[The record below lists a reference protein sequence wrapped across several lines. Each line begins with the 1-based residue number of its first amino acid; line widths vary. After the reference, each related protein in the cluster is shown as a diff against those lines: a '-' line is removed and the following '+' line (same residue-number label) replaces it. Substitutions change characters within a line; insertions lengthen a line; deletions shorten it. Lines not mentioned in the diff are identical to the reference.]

1 MGRRV
6 AGQGQSRYTRRKEEF
21 FGMCLG
27 WHIAQEAKRKDE
39 RPYLHFDLTA
49 GEGRNN
55 EQNVKGTPELFLSQ
69 IERQGA
75 LSFDAWFIER
85 NRDRAR
91 ILQKRLNGSSVAQP
105 ELPLG
110 GYCIGRCCHPVIT
123 TDNYR
128 FMRDDMAGMIRG
140 SSSGRLARGSI
151 ISDPN
156 GYSVK
161 QGGLDLALTKD
172 ILRLFSRC
180 ILLVSF
186 RYGAAKRVRGY
197 VNKGERGPLKNVETK
212 TVADF
217 LPLCP
222 YWLISEPAG
231 QWVYLC
237 GSTHWMPE
245 DRRRGTFTSLRSR
258 RGKEI
263 LRQCDEIGIMQGGG
277 K

>member
-6 AGQGQSRYTRRKEEF
+6 AGQGQSKYTRRKEEF

-27 WHIAQEAKRKDE
+27 WHISQEANKTE
-39 RPYLHFDLTA
+39 QRPYLHFDLTA
-49 GEGRNN
+49 GEGRNPQ
-55 EQNVKGTPELFLSQ
+55 QNVKGTPELFLTQ
-69 IERQGA
+69 IKKFKA
-75 LSFDAWFIER
+75 LPFNAWFVEKNRER
-85 NRDRAR
+85 AQ
-91 ILQKRLNGSSVAQP
+91 ILQQRIGHSAAAQQD
-105 ELPLG
+105 LPLG
-110 GYCIGRCCHPVIT
+110 GFSVGRCCHVLT
-123 TDNYR
+123 MDNLR
-128 FMRDDMAGMIRG
+128 FMRDYMPEMVCG
-140 SSSGRLARGSI
+140 SSSGKLARGSI

-161 QGGLDLALTKD
+161 QGGLDLALTRE
-172 ILRLFSRC
+172 ILHYFSRC

-197 VNKGERGPLKNVETK
+197 VNKGECGPIKNVETR

-217 LPLCP
+217 LPLCRQ
-222 YWLISEPAG
+222 WLISEPAG

-245 DRRRGTFTSLRSR
+245 DRRRGTFVNLQTH

-263 LRQCDEIGIMQGGG
+263 LRQCDDIGVRQED